1 MSIEW
6 ISILIVVAMV
16 GLMALGLPLA
26 WSIGAVA
33 VGLVLLKFDPSVMM
47 MLVSRVFDMSMNY
60 TLMSVPLFVLM
71 AGLLQRAGI
80 ADQLFRAV
88 NVWAGGV
95 RGGIAIGTIIAN
107 AIMASMV
114 GIIGAEIVTFGL
126 IALPEMLSKK
136 YDHKLA
142 LGSVAAGGGLATLIP
157 PSVVFIVYG
166 MTAGVSVGELF
177 LAGVM
182 PGLMLGGMFIFYVI
196 WRVWRHPEA
205 APLVAE
211 ELRDMPVRQKLATLK
226 ELILPLLHHRGRAR
240 VHLRGRRHP
249 LRSGRGRRDPGPG
262 VRLDQPQAQLAMV
275 RDSLYETLR
284 ISCML
289 SWLFFGAQTIIGAYT
304 LAGGTT
310 FVTNALKAMDL
321 GPWGTVILMNL
332 IWVFL
337 GCFLDW
343 IGILF
348 LTVPIFLPII
358 LDFGFDPVWFG
369 VVYCMNMH
377 LSYLTPPF
385 APSAFYLKSITPP
398 EVTMTQI
405 YKATMPYLWWT
416 VVANIVT
423 VAWPGLSLWLPQAAA
438 AALTPHGDWI
448 AHGFPQAPRSRT
460 GFQTRSAAGR
470 ARAAPGRSCSAPAC

>member
-6 ISILIVVAMV
+6 ISIVIVVAMV

-33 VGLVLLKFDPSVMM
+33 VGLVLMKFDPSVMF

-71 AGLLQRAGI
+71 AGLLQRSGI

-88 NVWAGGV
+88 NVWAGGL
-95 RGGIAIGTIIAN
+95 RGGLAIGTIIAN

-182 PGLMLGGMFIFYVI
+182 PGFMLGAMFIAYVV
-196 WRVWRHPEA
+196 WRCWRHPEA

-211 ELRDMPVRQKLATLK
+211 DLRNMPVKQKLATLK
-226 ELILPLLHHRGRAR
+226 ELILPLFITA
-240 VHLRGRRHP
+240 
-249 LRSGRGRRDPGPG
+249 G
-262 VRLDQPQAQLAMV
+262 VLGSIYAGVATPSEAAGVGVILALVSAAINKKLNWIMV

-310 FVTNALKAMDL
+310 FVTNAIKALDL

-332 IWVFL
+332 IWAFL

-348 LTVPIFLPII
+348 LTVPIFLPLI
-358 LDFGFDPVWFG
+358 LEWGFDPVWFG

-385 APSAFYLKSITPP
+385 APAAFYLKSITPP
-398 EVTMTQI
+398 DVTMTQI
-405 YKATMPYLWWT
+405 YKATLPYLWWT

-423 VAWPGLSLWLPQAAA
+423 VAWPGLSLWLPK
-438 AALTPHGDWI
+438 LMLRH
-448 AHGFPQAPRSRT
+448 
-460 GFQTRSAAGR
+460 
-470 ARAAPGRSCSAPAC
+470 

>member
-6 ISILIVVAMV
+6 ISIVIVVAMV
-16 GLMALGLPLA
+16 GLMAMGLPLA
-26 WSIGAVA
+26 WSLGAVA
-33 VGLVLLKFDPSVMM
+33 VGLVLLKFDPSVMF

-88 NVWAGGV
+88 NVWAGGL
-95 RGGIAIGTIIAN
+95 RGGIAVGTIIAN

-126 IALPEMLSKK
+126 IALPEMLKKK
-136 YDHKLA
+136 YNYKLA

-182 PGLMLGGMFIFYVI
+182 PGFLLGAMFIFYVV
-196 WRVWRHPEA
+196 WHCWRHPEA

-211 ELRDMPVRQKLATLK
+211 ELRDMPIRQKLATLK
-226 ELILPLLHHRGRAR
+226 ELVLPLLITA
-240 VHLRGRRHP
+240 
-249 LRSGRGRRDPGPG
+249 G
-262 VRLDQPQAQLAMV
+262 VLGSIYTGVATPSEAAGVGVILALVSASINRKLHWVML

-310 FVTNALKAMDL
+310 FVTNAIKALDL
-321 GPWGTVILMNL
+321 GPWGTVILMNF
-332 IWVFL
+332 IWAFL

-398 EVTMTQI
+398 DVTMTQI

-423 VAWPGLSLWLPQAAA
+423 VAWPGLSLWLPK
-438 AALTPHGDWI
+438 LLL
-448 AHGFPQAPRSRT
+448 RN
-460 GFQTRSAAGR
+460 
-470 ARAAPGRSCSAPAC
+470 

>member
-1 MSIEW
+1 MSIEL
-6 ISILIVVAMV
+6 ISIVIVVAMV
-16 GLMALGLPLA
+16 VLMAMGLPLA

-33 VGLVLLKFDPSVMM
+33 VGLVLMKFDPSVMM

-88 NVWAGGV
+88 NVWAGGL
-95 RGGIAIGTIIAN
+95 RGGIAVGTIIAN

-177 LAGVM
+177 LAGIL

-196 WRVWRHPEA
+196 WRVWRNPES

-211 ELRDMPVRQKLATLK
+211 ELRAMPVRQKLATLK
-226 ELILPLLHHRGRAR
+226 ELTLPLLITA
-240 VHLRGRRHP
+240 
-249 LRSGRGRRDPGPG
+249 G
-262 VRLDQPQAQLAMV
+262 VLGSIYAGVATPSEAAGVGVILALVSAAINRKLHWPMV

-310 FVTNALKAMDL
+310 FVTNAIKALDL

-332 IWVFL
+332 IWAFL

-398 EVTMTQI
+398 DVTMSQI

-423 VAWPGLSLWLPQAAA
+423 VGWPQLSLWLPQ
-438 AALTPHGDWI
+438 LLL
-448 AHGFPQAPRSRT
+448 RR
-460 GFQTRSAAGR
+460 
-470 ARAAPGRSCSAPAC
+470 

>member
-1 MSIEW
+1 M
-6 ISILIVVAMV
+6 
-16 GLMALGLPLA
+16 
-26 WSIGAVA
+26 
-33 VGLVLLKFDPSVMM
+33 F

-88 NVWAGGV
+88 NVWAGGL

-182 PGLMLGGMFIFYVI
+182 PGLMLGAMFITYVI
-196 WRVWRHPEA
+196 WRCWRHPEA

-211 ELRDMPVRQKLATLK
+211 DLRDMPIRQKFAMLK
-226 ELILPLLHHRGRAR
+226 ELILPLFITAGVLGSIYTGVATPSEAAG
-240 VHLRGRRHP
+240 VGVVLALVSASINRR
-249 LRSGRGRRDPGPG
+249 LNWI
-262 VRLDQPQAQLAMV
+262 MV

-310 FVTNALKAMDL
+310 FVTNAIKALDL
-321 GPWGTVILMNL
+321 GSWGTVILMNL
-332 IWVFL
+332 IWAFL

-348 LTVPIFLPII
+348 LTVPIFLPLI
-358 LDFGFDPVWFG
+358 LEWGFDPVWFG

-385 APSAFYLKSITPP
+385 APAAFYLKSITPP
-398 EVTMTQI
+398 DVTMTQI

-423 VAWPGLSLWLPQAAA
+423 VAWPGFSLWLPK
-438 AALTPHGDWI
+438 LMLRH
-448 AHGFPQAPRSRT
+448 
-460 GFQTRSAAGR
+460 
-470 ARAAPGRSCSAPAC
+470 

>member
-1 MSIEW
+1 
-6 ISILIVVAMV
+6 MV
-16 GLMALGLPLA
+16 GLMAMGLPLA
-26 WSIGAVA
+26 WSIGSVA

-88 NVWAGGV
+88 NVWAGGL
-95 RGGIAIGTIIAN
+95 RGGIAVGTIIAN

-177 LAGVM
+177 LAGIM

-196 WRVWRHPEA
+196 WRVWRNPES

-211 ELRDMPVRQKLATLK
+211 ELRAMPVRQKLATLK
-226 ELILPLLHHRGRAR
+226 ELVLPVFITAGVLGSIYAGVATPSEAAGVGVILALVSASINRKLNWT
-240 VHLRGRRHP
+240 
-249 LRSGRGRRDPGPG
+249 
-262 VRLDQPQAQLAMV
+262 MM

-310 FVTNALKAMDL
+310 FVTNAIKAMDL

-332 IWVFL
+332 IWAFL

-398 EVTMTQI
+398 DVTMTQI

-423 VAWPGLSLWLPQAAA
+423 VGWPGLSLWLPQ
-438 AALTPHGDWI
+438 LLL
-448 AHGFPQAPRSRT
+448 RR
-460 GFQTRSAAGR
+460 
-470 ARAAPGRSCSAPAC
+470 

>member
-6 ISILIVVAMV
+6 ISIVIVVAMI
-16 GLMALGLPLA
+16 GLMAMGLPLA

-33 VGLVLLKFDPSVMM
+33 VGLVLLKFDPSVMF

-88 NVWAGGV
+88 NVWAGGL

-182 PGLMLGGMFIFYVI
+182 PGLMLGAMFITYVI
-196 WRVWRHPEA
+196 WRCWRHPEA

-211 ELRDMPVRQKLATLK
+211 DLRDMPIRQKFAMLK
-226 ELILPLLHHRGRAR
+226 ELILPLFITAGVLGSIYTGVATPSEAAG
-240 VHLRGRRHP
+240 VGVVLALVSASINRR
-249 LRSGRGRRDPGPG
+249 LNWI
-262 VRLDQPQAQLAMV
+262 MV

-310 FVTNALKAMDL
+310 FVTNAIKALDL

-332 IWVFL
+332 IWAFL

-348 LTVPIFLPII
+348 LTVPIFLPLI
-358 LDFGFDPVWFG
+358 LEWGFDPVWFG

-385 APSAFYLKSITPP
+385 APAAFYLKSITPP
-398 EVTMTQI
+398 DVTMTQI

-423 VAWPGLSLWLPQAAA
+423 VAWPGLSLWLPK
-438 AALTPHGDWI
+438 LMLRH
-448 AHGFPQAPRSRT
+448 
-460 GFQTRSAAGR
+460 
-470 ARAAPGRSCSAPAC
+470 

>member
-1 MSIEW
+1 VSIEW
-6 ISILIVVAMV
+6 ISILIVVGMCV
-16 GLMALGLPLA
+16 LMAMGLPLA
-26 WSIGAVA
+26 WSLGAVA
-33 VGLVLLKFDPSVMM
+33 VGLVFYQFDPSVMM
-47 MLVSRVFDMSMNY
+47 MLVLRVFDMSMNY

-71 AGLLQRAGI
+71 AGLLQRSGV

-126 IALPEMLSKK
+126 IALPEMLDKK
-136 YDHKLA
+136 YDQKLA

-177 LAGVM
+177 LAGVL
-182 PGLMLGGMFIFYVI
+182 PGCMLALLFIFYVV
-196 WRVWRHPEA
+196 WRVWRNPES

-211 ELRDMPVRQKLATLK
+211 DLRAMPVRQKLATLK
-226 ELILPLLHHRGRAR
+226 ELILPLFITA
-240 VHLRGRRHP
+240 
-249 LRSGRGRRDPGPG
+249 G
-262 VRLDQPQAQLAMV
+262 VLGSIYTGIATPSEAAGVGVMLALVSAAVNRKLNWTMV
-275 RDSLYETLR
+275 RDSMYETLR

-289 SWLFFGAQTIIGAYT
+289 AWLFFGAQTIIGAYT

-310 FVTNALKAMDL
+310 FVTNALKALDL
-321 GPWGTVILMNL
+321 GPWGTVVLMNL

-348 LTVPIFLPII
+348 LTVPIFLPLI
-358 LDFGFDPVWFG
+358 LEWGMDPVWFG

-377 LSYLTPPF
+377 IAYLTPPF

-398 EVTMTQI
+398 EITMTQI
-405 YKATMPYLWWT
+405 YRATMPYLGWT
-416 VVANIVT
+416 FVATIIVT
-423 VAWPGLSLWLPQAAA
+423 AWPGLSLWLPK
-438 AALTPHGDWI
+438 LLLRH
-448 AHGFPQAPRSRT
+448 
-460 GFQTRSAAGR
+460 
-470 ARAAPGRSCSAPAC
+470 

>member
-1 MSIEW
+1 VSIEW
-6 ISILIVVAMV
+6 ISIVIVVAMV
-16 GLMALGLPLA
+16 GLMAMGLPLA
-26 WSIGAVA
+26 WSIGSVA

-88 NVWAGGV
+88 NVWAGGL
-95 RGGIAIGTIIAN
+95 RGGIAVGTIIAN

-177 LAGVM
+177 LAGIM

-196 WRVWRHPEA
+196 WRVWRNPES

-211 ELRDMPVRQKLATLK
+211 ELRAMPVRQKLATLK
-226 ELILPLLHHRGRAR
+226 ELVLPVFITAGVLGSIYAGVATPSEAAGVGVILALVSASINRKLNWT
-240 VHLRGRRHP
+240 
-249 LRSGRGRRDPGPG
+249 
-262 VRLDQPQAQLAMV
+262 MM

-310 FVTNALKAMDL
+310 FVTNAIKAMDL

-332 IWVFL
+332 IWAFL

-398 EVTMTQI
+398 DVTMTQI

-423 VAWPGLSLWLPQAAA
+423 VGWPGLSLWLPQ
-438 AALTPHGDWI
+438 LLL
-448 AHGFPQAPRSRT
+448 RR
-460 GFQTRSAAGR
+460 
-470 ARAAPGRSCSAPAC
+470 

>member
-6 ISILIVVAMV
+6 ISIVIVLAML
-16 GLMALGLPLA
+16 GLMVIGLPLA

-33 VGLVLLKFDPSVMM
+33 VGLVLLKFEPSVMS

-71 AGLLQRAGI
+71 AGILQRSGI

-88 NVWAGGV
+88 NVWAGGL
-95 RGGIAIGTIIAN
+95 RGGLAIGTIIAN

-166 MTAGVSVGELF
+166 MTAGVPVGELF
-177 LAGVM
+177 LAGVL
-182 PGLMLGGMFIFYVI
+182 PGLMLGAMFIFYVV
-196 WRVWRHPEA
+196 WRCWRHPEA
-205 APLVAE
+205 APLVSE
-211 ELRDMPVRQKLATLK
+211 DLLSMTLKEKLATLK
-226 ELILPLLHHRGRAR
+226 ELIMPMLITA
-240 VHLRGRRHP
+240 
-249 LRSGRGRRDPGPG
+249 G
-262 VRLDQPQAQLAMV
+262 VLGSIYTGVATPTEAAAVGVVLALAAALINRKLNWVMV
-275 RDSLYETLR
+275 RESLHETLR

-289 SWLFFGAQTIIGAYT
+289 SWLFFAAQTIIGAYT

-310 FVTNALKAMDL
+310 FVTNSIKTLDL
-321 GPWGTVILMNL
+321 GPWGTVILMNI
-332 IWVFL
+332 IWTFL

-348 LTVPIFLPII
+348 LTVPIFLPLI
-358 LDFGFDPVWFG
+358 LEWGFDPVWFG
-369 VVYCMNMH
+369 VVFCMNMH
-377 LSYLTPPF
+377 LGYLTPPF

-405 YKATMPYLWWT
+405 YRAIMPYLGWT

-423 VAWPGLSLWLPQAAA
+423 VAWPALSLWLPK
-438 AALTPHGDWI
+438 LMLRH
-448 AHGFPQAPRSRT
+448 
-460 GFQTRSAAGR
+460 
-470 ARAAPGRSCSAPAC
+470 

>member
-6 ISILIVVAMV
+6 ISIVIVVAMV
-16 GLMALGLPLA
+16 GLMAMGLPLA

-33 VGLVLLKFDPSVMM
+33 VGLVLMKFDPSVMM

-88 NVWAGGV
+88 NVWAGGL
-95 RGGIAIGTIIAN
+95 RGGIAVGTIIAN

-126 IALPEMLSKK
+126 IALPEMLNKK

-177 LAGVM
+177 LAGIL
-182 PGLMLGGMFIFYVI
+182 PGLMLGAMFIFYVI
-196 WRVWRHPEA
+196 WRVWRNPES

-211 ELRDMPVRQKLATLK
+211 ELRAMPVRQKLATLK
-226 ELILPLLHHRGRAR
+226 ELTLPLLITA
-240 VHLRGRRHP
+240 
-249 LRSGRGRRDPGPG
+249 G
-262 VRLDQPQAQLAMV
+262 VLGSIYAGVATPSEAAGVGVILALVSAAVNRKLHWIMV

-310 FVTNALKAMDL
+310 FVTNAIKAMDL

-332 IWVFL
+332 IWCFL

-398 EVTMTQI
+398 DVTMSQI

-423 VAWPGLSLWLPQAAA
+423 VAWPQLSLWLPQ
-438 AALTPHGDWI
+438 LML
-448 AHGFPQAPRSRT
+448 RR
-460 GFQTRSAAGR
+460 
-470 ARAAPGRSCSAPAC
+470 